1 MTAACI
7 SVNNKDMSGFVAD
20 ILGRGAGLQLR
31 VTGKSM
37 APAICSG
44 DVVAVEKTPPDALR
58 LGDLIFYRK
67 GERLV
72 LHRIL
77 FAQHAGDHT
86 IVFRT
91 KGDAARSLDEP
102 VQPGQV
108 LGRGSEIHHKDRAG
122 KWHCRDMASSR
133 WKIFNRLIALQ
144 HLFGLVFSSTFAGL
158 KRSSETVF

>member
-58 LGDLIFYRK
+58 AGDLIFYRK

-77 FAQHAGDHT
+77 FTQHAGDHT

-91 KGDAARSLDEP
+91 KGDAARSL
-102 VQPGQV
+102 PGHGIIQV
-108 LGRGSEIHHKDRAG
+108 ENLQQAHCFSTSFRARIF
-122 KWHCRDMASSR
+122 HYLCRD
-133 WKIFNRLIALQ
+133 
-144 HLFGLVFSSTFAGL
+144 
-158 KRSSETVF
+158 